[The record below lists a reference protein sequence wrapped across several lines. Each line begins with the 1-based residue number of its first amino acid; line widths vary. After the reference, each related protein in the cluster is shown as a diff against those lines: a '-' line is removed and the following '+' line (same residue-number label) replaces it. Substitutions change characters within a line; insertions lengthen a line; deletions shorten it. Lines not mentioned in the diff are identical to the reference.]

1 MTPAAL
7 WHAANARRDDTA
19 TARALGFDRAK
30 LPDAWYALLPFVL
43 VDTDDGHV
51 VAAAVEPE
59 LPLTLS
65 QNEGIVHALLTF
77 AGEDVSGLPSHDP
90 TTGPGDD
97 AAIFSLDARGRI
109 AFLGDRTTSALYVP
123 PHRGDEAVQLFT
135 DGATFF
141 RAWVAARVRWMQQ
154 RRAVRRDSL
163 ADLPERRDGCVPGAL
178 LIGDAQAVRWPPE
191 RIFVC
196 SDAPTAR
203 AVEAGIR
210 RSARMSE
217 VILAPLPARKAA

>member
-7 WHAANARRDDTA
+7 WYAANARRDDAA
-19 TARALGFDRAK
+19 TARAIGFDRAK
-30 LPDAWYALLPFVL
+30 LPDAWYALLPFVI
-43 VDTDDGHV
+43 VDTDDGPL
-51 VAAAVEPE
+51 VAATTEPE
-59 LPLTLS
+59 LPLTEQAVFPVLDAMLRLA
-65 QNEGIVHALLTF
+65 ELDIDDA
-77 AGEDVSGLPSHDP
+77 HDA
-90 TTGPGDD
+90 TTGPSDD
-97 AAIFSLDARGRI
+97 AAIFCLDARGRI
-109 AFLGDRTTSALYVP
+109 GFLGERTRNTLYVP
-123 PHRGDEAVQLFT
+123 PQRGDETVQLFT

-163 ADLPERRDGCVPGAL
+163 AELPERTDGCVPGAL
-178 LIGDAQAVRWPPE
+178 LIGDARAVHWPPE
-191 RIFVC
+191 RVFVC

-203 AVEAGIR
+203 AVEVGIR